1 MANKTISLSNPDQI
15 EELIIE
21 PHTILDD
28 DGNQLVAKPLG
39 GTLNLSIFKNATTID
54 CSNNAISDVGLLPES
69 IEFFDCE
76 NNNVSGLNQSFD
88 VPETIKDLNFKNND
102 LGSID
107 IDKILQRTLENNING
122 IIGDGNY
129 RKLDLEGNDPPSL
142 VGVAYKEELEL
153 LNWEIN
159 TEPFVGDRTFTLSNV
174 PTPPLLAYSLRNL
187 FDPSANVVRVRRS
200 YDSAESDFTGSDI
213 ESGVMTEWVRYADLP
228 LDIQIVDDFSS
239 PPPYTRTGGVIQPRV
254 AYGLRNLGTGANQ
267 WTYGGDTLE
276 YESDFSAGVDGWG
289 VNNVTHTANIDDIG
303 GRDDCLR
310 VTPNTVLN
318 QHYIGLPST
327 FITGSS
333 YTVSFDFYIPSS
345 NTDLDGIDSREG
357 AGSGSL
363 IVDEPTPALDT
374 WVSASGTHTG
384 DGTSELRIRPLSGGN
399 QNFSFNGTDVFY
411 VRNVKVYKSLGDTE
425 LLPSGKYI
433 AQVRRNLDNTIKS
446 FTADE
451 ITDGTLETFVKAEN
465 LVYESDFSANTNG
478 WGGNH
483 WGVITTANQDNI
495 LDRDDCLKCELSK
508 FNSHDHAVVK
518 GVSNL
523 PQAKV
528 RYQVDVYVPSSN
540 TIVDGI
546 RLQSNGGSGGEN
558 FKNLKGNA
566 WHTLSTNLNLRGA
579 NQIRVIALSGDKTW
593 YPGNDTDLFYIRN
606 VKVFSVAENALPL
619 DETAS
624 AAYSIDNYKESGTDV
639 TTSGDTGGD
648 NTGKYVIQVQ
658 RSFDNEIRSFT
669 ANEVDDG
676 TMENWVKV
684 TYDASLSPLD
694 QATGAAAAYS
704 LRNLSSSYTNYVV
717 RVRRNI
723 DGEEENFAA
732 PGVTDG
738 TLESFVKGEE
748 VIYESDF
755 SAGTDGWSAMHA
767 TATTEVDP
775 IDAGN
780 VLKITV
786 DTSSKPKWIQ
796 LYQSVV
802 GNRYTIQAEVYVPS
816 GNLDVDGVSLMDGA
830 GGMRT
835 QYPNIQT
842 DEWVQVTTSGV
853 ASLRTLNIR
862 PMKGT
867 TSTDIVGF
875 LGNGTDTLY
884 VRNVKIISYAEN
896 ELPLDQAT
904 GAAAA
909 YSLRNLSSSYT
920 GDVVE
925 VRRSSDSAVQSFTA
939 SEVAN
944 GTLESFVN
952 TNVNNV
958 LPLDQATGAA
968 AAYSLR
974 NLSSSYTGDVV
985 EVRRSSD
992 SAVQSFT
999 ASEVANGTLES
1010 WVNTSFTFDDKLP
1023 LDQATGAKAAY
1034 SLRNLSSSYS
1044 GAVVKVRRPG
1054 NNAFADFTA
1063 NQVANGAIENWLKS
1077 TFYVVTPTLNNGD
1090 FETAGYGGFDF
1101 WTETAFGS
1109 STITRDT
1116 TEFYSG
1122 TASCRFDLD
1131 SAASAAKITTSGLL
1145 RFPAGSTMTYSIWAK
1160 GTSGA
1165 QLMVGT
1171 SSNDLLNDKLRLTTE
1186 WQEYTGTVNSADVD
1200 SLIQIKRY
1208 FTANGT
1214 IWIDNVTF
1222 KINEGKEAFVHTWYD
1237 QSGNGNHA
1245 TQTDP
1250 TKQPKIVENGTLIAD
1265 GIKFDGTDDQQLE
1278 SPSINFG
1285 DNPNTVFT
1293 LVKQNTDISTNTY
1306 FLQLGNW
1313 ANLMYYGGTS
1323 KQRLIYSG
1331 NSVFGGIASSNQE
1344 LWSAFFDNPNDA
1356 ATLYVNGTQEGS
1368 GNMGTNVVGT
1378 STIKIGTNGSSISL
1392 NGWFKEIIIYNSD
1405 QSTKR
1410 RAIEENIANH
1420 YNIGLPDT
1428 DTAYDAYIRTWYD
1441 QSGNTNDATQTD
1453 PTKQP
1458 KIVEGGTLNSDGIY
1472 FDGTNNELN
1481 SASIDFGG
1489 NPNTIFTLVKSNG
1502 ASKATYV
1509 TLGNIRNLIAQGTY
1523 GHRGIFAGRNLIG
1536 SPTSSDLELWSTVF
1550 DTPNGVGTLHAN
1562 GTQDI
1567 SGNVGTRVVGTQTI
1581 RIGANNGS
1589 NPLNGWFK
1597 ELIIYNSDQSTKRGA
1612 IEENIANHYGISLA
1626 FSRDAF
1632 VRTWYDQSGSGNHAV
1647 QTTPANQPKIVEG
1660 GNLLE
1665 DGVDFD
1671 GTNDYLEGVS
1681 FSLSQAL
1688 TILSVS
1694 SHSLQDAVGVIVN
1707 ISNSYTEGSKLNDY
1721 YRADN
1726 GFAIN
1731 SGLTVTT
1738 APSFLYSQGANYI
1751 KTSLFNGSSSEIFVN
1766 GTSRVTGDA
1775 GSNNLS
1781 GNLYIGGTNPYSL
1794 NGTIQELII
1803 YNSDQSTKRRA
1814 IEENIANHYDIS
1826 LAAFS
1831 RDGTVSTWYDQSG
1844 NTNDA
1849 TQTDPTKQP
1858 KIIQNGE
1865 YLGELHF
1872 DGSNDYLSNSDIG
1885 AYQSSDGVGF
1895 FCAYSKDAVSTS
1907 DSFGGTNPQYLLQLR
1922 NTNLSNTT
1930 FAARVLG
1937 GKLNVVRANEAT
1949 NNFLTT
1955 TSDAHTIGKSL
1966 VLSSVTGTQ
1975 AVNLFE
1981 NGSELSL
1988 QTNESGLSY
1997 DSATTNLI
2005 IGSEDAGRRF
2015 LDGGI
2020 KEMIIYKTDQTNNRK
2035 LIEKNIL
2042 NYYKIPHTSFTSF
2055 WDGTIRTW
2063 YDQTGKENH
2072 NIETDVK
2079 KQLKIVD
2086 DGITNQSIT
2095 TTAGNTASVAYSLRS
2110 LGTNQW
2116 TSKKE
2121 TIVYQ
2126 SNFEVQDGWSWN
2138 IGGVATP
2145 TNDTIAGYNDWLK
2158 FISDSSDDE
2167 HLLANHI
2174 MTIGEKY
2181 RLTFEF
2187 FIPKSN
2193 QKINGIQFRDNH
2205 RIYGTFNNL
2214 EKGKLHKISMPMAHG
2229 CYSTPVKLRGMYNGH
2244 ANFVGVEGDSM
2255 YIRNVELRKFN
2266 GETEELNPDRYVV
2279 QIRRESDGMVKS
2291 FTADNLKENIEAFCG
2306 EADIDDTRPAIPSNR
2321 YLKDLDVTTEII
2333 DRRSSVKFTL
2343 NGTTDSRYFH
2353 LTKLGIGKYKFTG
2366 SIHVKYKDKESA
2378 GWTSP
2383 ISFYMADSTL
2393 SRPLYDESNGTTG
2406 TTYTWTDDDPLII
2419 ESTRYASIFLYTH
2432 GTGNDLRSVPNA
2444 EITVTNFAIQQIHT
2458 DAYVTAWYD
2467 QSGNEN
2473 HAEQIDTA
2481 QQPKIV
2487 DAGNLVKDS
2496 NNEPQIGFDGTQ
2508 YLNKPEFT
2516 QGILTKP
2523 ISSFTVFERNGGVY
2537 VHDSYNSHKR
2547 FALEAYSHITRL
2559 YNGGTLDTPTTIGKG
2574 DKSLV
2579 NMRSDGANSYI
2590 AINGAAPYSDEN
2602 HTGNHDMSGIVI
2614 GAAHNR
2620 RDGARLNGFIQE
2632 IIIYDSDQFTKRR
2645 IIEENIANHYDIA
2658 LPALSRDGTVSTWY
2672 DQSGNNIHLT
2682 PAQPEH
2688 EPKIVSDGV
2697 IVRDRN
2703 GKIAL
2708 NGNKARLNFPATTD
2722 FFSSDGSQSLFM
2734 VYDFADQKDVS
2745 TDNGSNND
2753 IVNLRADTGVQKLKV
2768 RVAKPSGEIEVLT
2781 NNDDSNMYTYN
2792 NSDTITSQQITY
2804 TFDGSTSN
2812 ASLDKSTLV
2821 QINGITQNTDRDI
2834 GSPTSSV
2841 RSWIFDNAET
2851 VDTYIS
2857 EFIYYG
2863 FDTIDYADYE
2873 FIEDAVKP
2881 SSTGYVETWY
2891 DQSGN
2896 NHDVSQS
2903 FADSQ
2908 PWIVKD
2914 GEYIGHIQFDSV
2926 QGTTLVN
2933 SDIGPFQISSGIGF
2947 FCNYIVNS
2955 TTSEGEPSYGG
2966 TLVNIYDNVDIFSAH
2981 LYIDDPYGP
2990 RNVKPQIFRRDL
3002 NDTKTLITRS
3012 KDIITEDKF
3021 NLFSAVGESELTLFN
3036 NTAKLDLERDD
3047 ISTSATT
3054 TAGELSIGSTRGLG
3068 SFIDGGINEI
3078 ILYQENINPTLRRF
3092 IETDI
3097 ILHHNI

>member
-21 PHTILDD
+21 PHTILDN

-76 NNNVSGLNQSFD
+76 NNNVSELNQSFD

-142 VGVAYKEELEL
+142 VGIAYKEDLEL

-174 PTPPLLAYSLRNL
+174 PTPPLVAYSLRNL

-200 YDSAESDFTGSDI
+200 FDSAESDFTGSDI

-228 LDIQIVDDFSS
+228 LDIQMFDDFNS
-239 PPPYTRTGGVIQPRV
+239 PPSYERDGGAIQPRV

-276 YESDFSAGVDGWG
+276 YESDFSAGVDGWYT
-289 VNNVTHTANIDDIG
+289 VNTTHTANIDGIG
-303 GRDDCLR
+303 GRDDCLQ
-310 VTPNTVLN
+310 VAPNTTLD
-318 QHYIGLPST
+318 QHFIGLSSAFT
-327 FITGSS
+327 TGSS
-333 YTVSFDFYIPSS
+333 YTISFDFYIPSS
-345 NTDLDGIDSREG
+345 NVDLDGIDSREG

-363 IVDEPTPALDT
+363 IVDEHTPALDT
-374 WVSASGTHTG
+374 WVSVSGTHTG
-384 DGTSELRIRPLSGGN
+384 DGNSELRIRPLNGGN
-399 QNFSFNGTDVFY
+399 EVFSFNGTDVFY
-411 VRNVKVYKSLGDTE
+411 IRNIKVYETLGDTE

-465 LVYESDFSANTNG
+465 LVYESDFSANANG
-478 WGGNH
+478 WNGNH

-495 LDRDDCLKCELSK
+495 LGRDDCLKCELSN
-508 FNSHDHAVVK
+508 FNSHDHVVVR
-518 GVSNL
+518 GVSDL

-540 TIVDGI
+540 AIVDGI
-546 RLQSNGGSGGEN
+546 RLQPNGGSGGEN

-566 WHTLSTNLNLRGA
+566 WHTLSTNLNLSGA
-579 NQIRVIALSGDKTW
+579 NQIRVVALSSDKTW

-606 VKVFSVAENALPL
+606 VKVFSVAENTLPL

-624 AAYSIDNYKESGTDV
+624 AAYSIDNYEESGTDV

-694 QATGAAAAYS
+694 QATGASAAYS

-723 DGEEENFAA
+723 DSEEENFAA

-755 SAGTDGWSAMHA
+755 SAGEDGWTRAYPRV
-767 TATTEVDP
+767 TIEGN
-775 IDAGN
+775 IDGIGGRDN
-780 VLKITV
+780 CLKITTH
-786 DTSSKPKWIQ
+786 DSGSPWFGRTS
-796 LYQSVV
+796 
-802 GNRYTIQAEVYVPS
+802 TIQKGARYKVSYEFYTE
-816 GNLDVDGVSLMDGA
+816 GNFAIHLVSNGYSSSGVSNGNWVSYEADFISDNNNLQFVRPHND
-830 GGMRT
+830 
-835 QYPNIQT
+835 YPAYI
-842 DEWVQVTTSGV
+842 
-853 ASLRTLNIR
+853 
-862 PMKGT
+862 
-867 TSTDIVGF
+867 
-875 LGNGTDTLY
+875 
-884 VRNVKIISYAEN
+884 RNVKVISYIEN

-909 YSLRNLSSSYT
+909 YSLRNLSSSYI

-925 VRRSSDSAVQSFTA
+925 VRRSSDAAVQSFTA
-939 SEVAN
+939 SEVAD
-944 GTLESFVN
+944 GTLENWVGGQNLLKSSQEFNSGWSTHKIDTSNWNDVAVAPDGTTTAYEIKDDSTFGRHRISQYSIPLTVGKTYTISGYIKKNSDNRYFFLNGGHTFGVN
-952 TNVNNV
+952 GSVN
-958 LPLDQATGAA
+958 LDTMEYKASTGANPTLTDAGNGWYRFSMTGIAKLA
-968 AAYSLR
+968 AGYIFYQLQDAYF
-974 NLSSSYTGDVV
+974 
-985 EVRRSSD
+985 SD
-992 SAVQSFT
+992 SEYQ
-999 ASEVANGTLES
+999 
-1010 WVNTSFTFDDKLP
+1010 
-1023 LDQATGAKAAY
+1023 
-1034 SLRNLSSSYS
+1034 
-1044 GAVVKVRRPG
+1044 
-1054 NNAFADFTA
+1054 
-1063 NQVANGAIENWLKS
+1063 
-1077 TFYVVTPTLNNGD
+1077 GD
-1090 FETAGYGGFDF
+1090 
-1101 WTETAFGS
+1101 GS
-1109 STITRDT
+1109 S
-1116 TEFYSG
+1116 FYLWG
-1122 TASCRFDLD
+1122 TQ
-1131 SAASAAKITTSGLL
+1131 IEE
-1145 RFPAGSTMTYSIWAK
+1145 GSTV
-1160 GTSGA
+1160 GA
-1165 QLMVGT
+1165 YAP
-1171 SSNDLLNDKLRLTTE
+1171 TT
-1186 WQEYTGTVNSADVD
+1186 
-1200 SLIQIKRY
+1200 
-1208 FTANGT
+1208 
-1214 IWIDNVTF
+1214 
-1222 KINEGKEAFVHTWYD
+1222 
-1237 QSGNGNHA
+1237 
-1245 TQTDP
+1245 
-1250 TKQPKIVENGTLIAD
+1250 
-1265 GIKFDGTDDQQLE
+1265 
-1278 SPSINFG
+1278 
-1285 DNPNTVFT
+1285 
-1293 LVKQNTDISTNTY
+1293 TN
-1306 FLQLGNW
+1306 
-1313 ANLMYYGGTS
+1313 
-1323 KQRLIYSG
+1323 
-1331 NSVFGGIASSNQE
+1331 
-1344 LWSAFFDNPNDA
+1344 
-1356 ATLYVNGTQEGS
+1356 
-1368 GNMGTNVVGT
+1368 
-1378 STIKIGTNGSSISL
+1378 
-1392 NGWFKEIIIYNSD
+1392 
-1405 QSTKR
+1405 
-1410 RAIEENIANH
+1410 
-1420 YNIGLPDT
+1420 
-1428 DTAYDAYIRTWYD
+1428 
-1441 QSGNTNDATQTD
+1441 
-1453 PTKQP
+1453 
-1458 KIVEGGTLNSDGIY
+1458 
-1472 FDGTNNELN
+1472 
-1481 SASIDFGG
+1481 
-1489 NPNTIFTLVKSNG
+1489 
-1502 ASKATYV
+1502 
-1509 TLGNIRNLIAQGTY
+1509 
-1523 GHRGIFAGRNLIG
+1523 
-1536 SPTSSDLELWSTVF
+1536 
-1550 DTPNGVGTLHAN
+1550 
-1562 GTQDI
+1562 I
-1567 SGNVGTRVVGTQTI
+1567 SGDG
-1581 RIGANNGS
+1581 
-1589 NPLNGWFK
+1589 
-1597 ELIIYNSDQSTKRGA
+1597 
-1612 IEENIANHYGISLA
+1612 
-1626 FSRDAF
+1626 F
-1632 VRTWYDQSGSGNHAV
+1632 VRTWYDQSGSDNHAV
-1647 QTTPANQPKIVEG
+1647 QTTPANQPTIVEG
-1660 GNLLE
+1660 GVILDGINIDATNENLVLPSTSILGISGSNARTVMAVMNSE
-1665 DGVDFD
+1665 GVDDGFMPLGGWNGTDSSENHFKNYRLRAAASD
-1671 GTNDYLEGVS
+1671 GTARVEVAGYNTPSSVDVS
-1681 FSLSQAL
+1681 DGNKHLISS
-1688 TILSVS
+1688 ILS
-1694 SHSLQDAVGVIVN
+1694 G
-1707 ISNSYTEGSKLNDY
+1707 T
-1721 YRADN
+1721 
-1726 GFAIN
+1726 
-1731 SGLTVTT
+1731 TT
-1738 APSFLYSQGANYI
+1738 ADLDISGDGTISA
-1751 KTSLFNGSSSEIFVN
+1751 GS
-1766 GTSRVTGDA
+1766 GTDTIDTGDFPLYVGFIPNRTQLGF
-1775 GSNNLS
+1775 GS
-1781 GNLYIGGTNPYSL
+1781 
-1794 NGTIQELII
+1794 IQELII

-1895 FCAYSKDAVSTS
+1895 FCAYSKDAASTS

-1922 NTNLSNTT
+1922 DTGLTDTT

-1937 GKLNVVRANEAT
+1937 GKFNVIRADEVSGFN
-1949 NNFLTT
+1949 
-1955 TSDAHTIGKSL
+1955 TSQAAAHTIGKSL

-1988 QTNESGLSY
+1988 QTDESGLSY

-2005 IGSEDAGRRF
+2005 IGSQDTGTRF

-2042 NYYKIPHTSFTSF
+2042 NYYKIPHTSF

-2121 TIVYQ
+2121 TTVYQ

-2138 IGGVATP
+2138 IGGVAIP
-2145 TNDTIAGYNDWLK
+2145 TNDTIASYNDWLK

-2167 HLLANHI
+2167 HLLANHL
-2174 MTIGEKY
+2174 MTVGEKY

-2187 FIPKSN
+2187 FIPESN

-2229 CYSTPVKLRGMYNGH
+2229 CASTPVKLRGMYNGH
-2244 ANFVGVEGDSM
+2244 AVFVGVEGDAM

-2306 EADIDDTRPAIPSNR
+2306 EADINDTRPAIPSNR
-2321 YLKDLDVTTEII
+2321 YLEAPDITTEII

-2343 NGTTDSRYFH
+2343 NGTTDSRYLY
-2353 LTKLGIGKYKFTG
+2353 LTRLGIGKYKFTG

-2383 ISFYMADSTL
+2383 ISFYLAYSTL

-2419 ESTRYASIFLYTH
+2419 EATSPNRPLFLYTH
-2432 GTGNDLRSVPNA
+2432 GTGNDLISVPNA

-2496 NNEPQIGFDGTQ
+2496 NNEPQISFDGTQ

-2523 ISSFTVFERNGGVY
+2523 ISSFTVFERNGGAY
-2537 VHDSYNSHKR
+2537 IHDSYNSHKR
-2547 FALEAYSHITRL
+2547 FALEQWAHHTIRL
-2559 YNGGTLDTPTTIGKG
+2559 FNGATLDTSTTIGKG

-2590 AINGAAPYSDEN
+2590 AINGATPYSNEN

-2614 GAAHNR
+2614 GAPNDR
-2620 RDGARLNGFIQE
+2620 RDTHRLNGFIQE

-2645 IIEENIANHYDIA
+2645 IIEENIANHYDIT

-2745 TDNGSNND
+2745 TNNGLNND

-2768 RVAKPSGEIEVLT
+2768 RVAKPSGEIEVIT
-2781 NNDDSNMYTYN
+2781 NDDSNMYTYN
-2792 NSDTITSQQITY
+2792 NSDTITSQQLTY
-2804 TFDGSTSN
+2804 TFDVVAGRTY
-2812 ASLDKSTLV
+2812 ASLDKSSPLLM
-2821 QINGITQNTDRDI
+2821 ISGITQNTDRDI
-2834 GSPTSSV
+2834 ASPTSSV

-2857 EFIYYG
+2857 EFIYYD
-2863 FDTIDYADYE
+2863 FDTLGYNDFLY
-2873 FIEDAVKP
+2873 IEDAVKP
-2881 SSTGYVETWY
+2881 GSTGYVSIWY

-2903 FADSQ
+2903 TAERQ

-2926 QGTTLVN
+2926 QGTRLAN
-2933 SDIGPFQISSGIGF
+2933 SNIGPFQISSGIGF
-2947 FCNYIVNS
+2947 FCNYNINS
-2955 TTSEGEPSYGG
+2955 ITSEGEPSYGG
-2966 TLVNIYDNVDIFSAH
+2966 TLVNIYDSVDIFSAH
-2981 LYIDDPYGP
+2981 LYMSDPYGS
-2990 RNVKPQIFRRDL
+2990 RNVRPQIFRRDL

-3078 ILYQENINPTLRRF
+3078 ILYQENINPTLQRF